1 MRYKAT
7 SELIQ
12 EAVHAWLCSAPLPNH
27 IRLFHVIDVYE
38 TGGLWGF
45 THQGK
50 HYKLRPLQRA
60 TEIAV
65 SLPQCEMC
73 RGECIVNAL
82 GVFGTKGYT
91 TCANIYVAAYKA
103 EAVDTDISFV
113 LIAFNG
119 VKEFR
124 ELGQGGQWVSTNPV
138 AGTRPEE
145 AEISL
150 DALIQ

>member
-1 MRYKAT
+1 MAT
-7 SELIQ
+7 PALIQ
-12 EAVHAWLCSAPLPNH
+12 KTVHAWLCNTPLPNQML
-27 IRLFHVIDVYE
+27 LFDITELYE
-38 TGGLWGF
+38 GGGMWGF

-50 HYKLRPLQRA
+50 QYKLRPSDHA

-91 TCANIYVAAYKA
+91 TYANIYVAAYQA
-103 EAVDTDISFV
+103 EAADTDVMCV

-145 AEISL
+145 EETSL